1 MRRSSRHIRRIACA
15 AVVATVALVVA
26 LSAHAASTVPEVTI
40 LSVSPSRFCV
50 QSSSSCGQ
58 PGTTVR
64 FKISTAAF
72 VRANIWPRF
81 RNAAGYRVLRR
92 QFNAGT
98 NTFRLSDSRL
108 TPGRW
113 TLKLQGRNNVG
124 SGTTDN
130 IDVRVVK

>member
-1 MRRSSRHIRRIACA
+1 VRRSSRHIRRIACA
-15 AVVATVALVVA
+15 AVVATAALVPA
-26 LSAHAASTVPEVTI
+26 LNAPAQTTVPELEI
-40 LSVSPSRFCV
+40 LSASPSRFCV
-50 QSSSSCGQ
+50 KQSSTCGQ
-58 PGTTVR
+58 TGTTVR
-64 FKISTAAF
+64 FKLSRAAF
-72 VRANIWPRF
+72 VRGNVWPRF

-98 NTFRLSDSRL
+98 NTFRLSDARM